1 MSSTLAQAAAAV
13 CAVQTNSEEIS
24 DIGVMQLCLR
34 KHQSDPYEKRERPLA
49 DSFSCVCRS

>member
-49 DSFSCVCRS
+49 DSFSCV